1 MTDILSHNGAKE
13 DFEDGELPE
22 DGEICDDDDGAAPP
36 RAPTPPMAAA
46 HVAPAAEKPSRETPR
61 AERVRRFEQNSPP
74 RERERERERERD
86 SDPFGSHNDAPD
98 GNEYFGDKDY
108 RSGAAASSEEEP
120 FADTDYRVTRRRRLS
135 PAHDEDYDA
144 RVKRPFFGARGGFR
158 GGFRNGVKPRFQTEH
173 QICKF
178 FREGYCRD
186 GDKCSYSHQAED
198 SLRRPQLCNFY
209 ANSFCKKGLQCL
221 MLHGEFPCKQFHK
234 NQCHNDNCRYSHVPL
249 TDYTRPLIEKLLADD
264 ELRQQPQPT
273 VYRQNPVANAA
284 AAAAA
289 AQVMAPRRRVLL
301 PGGMLEQK
309 IQNFRSQR
317 SFSTTRSSHPCSHP
331 TGRPS
336 IPTSTTRCSRPNDS
350 TKPNANASTA
360 RIPPTRSRWILQCS
374 ISRTPPRTSTRTAT
388 TTNHRTT
395 KTEQYGTDAA
405 AAATDDASWNAFD
418 DLPHLQQPGLVV
430 PQVVAQP
437 ERRAASPP
445 AFDLNEML
453 NKLANSGKVKSSPK
467 PVDDSPASPPPMF
480 GNSNHR
486 VPVIPQHVQVI
497 WGLVRVQKGSPYS
510 SVENPDKIAN
520 NDPRRAKAISK
531 QFDAFSSL
539 LGASGTGVVSD
550 PRLRAQKEKADA
562 VAKTQKDTKSA
573 FGASWMPRVA

>member
-264 ELRQQPQPT
+264 ELRQQAQPT

-301 PGGMLEQK
+301 PGGPNGASPPHAPVIHAAIPQAAHPSQLPPPAVVVPTIQRNPMPMHQQPGYLPPGQGGYFNAPSVVPRPEQV
-309 IQNFRSQR
+309 QGL
-317 SFSTTRSSHPCSHP
+317 P
-331 TGRPS
+331 
-336 IPTSTTRCSRPNDS
+336 
-350 TKPNANASTA
+350 
-360 RIPPTRSRWILQCS
+360 
-374 ISRTPPRTSTRTAT
+374 PPRTIEPPRLSNMAPMQQQQQPQMM
-388 TTNHRTT
+388 HR
-395 KTEQYGTDAA
+395 GMH
-405 AAATDDASWNAFD
+405 SMN
-418 DLPHLQQPGLVV
+418 LPHLQQPGLVV

-480 GNSNHR
+480 GNSNHH

-531 QFDAFSSL
+531 QFDAFSSF

-550 PRLRAQKEKADA
+550 PRLRAQKEKADV